1 MVIKCVTSW
10 YIETNTYLVG
20 DSSGSVLIDAGAD
33 KEEIF
38 NMVDEAGLTPRAVI
52 LTHYHYDHI
61 GSLNEVREKY
71 GIEAAIHRIDA
82 PAVTNMKRNGA
93 ELFGSTKNID
103 PVEILLEDK
112 QVLKI
117 GNIDYNVIHT
127 AGHTSGGI
135 CILVGGAIFT
145 GDTLF
150 RRSIGRTD
158 LGDGDY
164 GKLINSIKTRILS
177 LEDNIVVYPGH
188 GERSTIG
195 EERKRNP
202 FLT

>member
-1 MVIKCVTSW
+1 MVIKCVTSG

-20 DSSGSVLIDAGAD
+20 DSSGAVLIDAGAD

-38 NMVDEAGLTPRAVI
+38 DMVDKAGFTPKVVI

-82 PAVTNMKRNGA
+82 PAVTDMKRNSA
-93 ELFGSTKNID
+93 ALFGSTKNVN

-117 GNIDYNVIHT
+117 GKIEYNIIHT

-135 CILVGGAIFT
+135 CILAGGVIFT

-164 GKLINSIKTRILS
+164 GELINSIKTRILS

-195 EERKRNP
+195 EERKGNP